1 MAAPSS
7 SGNNPAAFTPS
18 ADHEGILLPFQNLC
32 LASKSFSDNNY
43 LLPSHQSHNNLNL
56 AAPPLMSSPPE
67 ENQEQ
72 WRRITQQQPLPTL
85 PRTPGNL
92 WAPAGT
98 LFTPRTENNS
108 HGECS
113 SSWNRQL
120 GDDRNIG
127 YYDGLLVAMAKTQ
140 RGSMELNKWLRSG
153 NRRERQEIVD
163 GVIIGGCIFEVMVH
177 RYGHRF
183 FISLLDFCDSVQLH
197 AIFVTLT
204 ADRELFLSLSLLKH
218 GFMVLA
224 GQVPCRDS
232 SRNLKGQGWANVLH

>member
-7 SGNNPAAFTPS
+7 SGNNPPAFTPS
-18 ADHEGILLPFQNLC
+18 ASHEDILLPFQNLG
-32 LASKSFSDNNY
+32 LTSKSFSNNNNN
-43 LLPSHQSHNNLNL
+43 LQLPSHQSHNLNL
-56 AAPPLMSSPPE
+56 APPPLM
-67 ENQEQ
+67 NQEQ

-120 GDDRNIG
+120 GDGQNLG
-127 YYDGLLVAMAKTQ
+127 CYDGLVAMAKTQ
-140 RGSMELNKWLRSG
+140 RGSMELNKCLRSG

-163 GVIIGGCIFEVMVH
+163 WVIIGGCMFEVMMHKPRVVSLP
-177 RYGHRF
+177 
-183 FISLLDFCDSVQLH
+183 ISSQAWVKC
-197 AIFVTLT
+197 
-204 ADRELFLSLSLLKH
+204 R
-218 GFMVLA
+218 A
-224 GQVPCRDS
+224 GIYQET
-232 SRNLKGQGWANVLH
+232 